1 MLIAEES
8 IEGIIL
14 RGSAVFLIVV
24 LFLTPYFQS
33 LS

>member
-8 IEGIIL
+8 IEGIIP